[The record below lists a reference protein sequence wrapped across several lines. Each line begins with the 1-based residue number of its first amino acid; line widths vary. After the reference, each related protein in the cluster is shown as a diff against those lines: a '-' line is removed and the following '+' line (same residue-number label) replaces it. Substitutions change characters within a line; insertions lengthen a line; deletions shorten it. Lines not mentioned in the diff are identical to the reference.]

1 MLKKNLL
8 ISLAVII
15 SSLCLGLVLSARKY
29 SAEASPAADY
39 AEDATS
45 LEAKIGGLNNDLK
58 SSNREILKKL
68 DQVLSNQEKIFQELA
83 VIKVRA
89 TKR

>member
-1 MLKKNLL
+1 MLKKFLL
-8 ISLAVII
+8 ILLVVIF
-15 SSLCLGLVLSARKY
+15 SSLGLKFALSAQKY
-29 SAEASPAADY
+29 SAEASASADY
-39 AEDATS
+39 SDDTAA

-83 VIKVRA
+83 IIKIRA
-89 TKR
+89 SKR

>member
-8 ISLAVII
+8 ILLVVVF
-15 SSLCLGLVLSARKY
+15 SSLGLRFALSAQKY
-29 SAEASPAADY
+29 SAGPAAAPDY
-39 AEDATS
+39 AEDTAA

-58 SSNREILKKL
+58 SSNREILRKL

-89 TKR
+89 SKR

>member
-1 MLKKNLL
+1 MLKKFLL
-8 ISLAVII
+8 ISLVVIF
-15 SSLCLGLVLSARKY
+15 SSLGLRFALSAQKY
-29 SAEASPAADY
+29 STGASSAADY
-39 AEDATS
+39 TEDTAA

-68 DQVLSNQEKIFQELA
+68 DQVLSNQEKILQELA

-89 TKR
+89 SKR

>member
-1 MLKKNLL
+1 MQKKLMLILL
-8 ISLAVII
+8 VVIF
-15 SSLCLGLVLSARKY
+15 SSLGLKFALSAQKY
-29 SAEASPAADY
+29 SAEASASADY
-39 AEDATS
+39 TEDTAA

-89 TKR
+89 SKR